1 MSWTRRPTGLLGGSP
16 TGPRTKVSRNQ
27 KSVVAQRS
35 VQLEN
40 ECADTVASKGY
51 RVHQNPTK
59 QEVANARADTR
70 DAGDPARNPDYLIE
84 GHVFDC
90 YSPTASK
97 PVRGIWSEVS
107 QKMGEQQTQRVTL
120 NLQDWRGDLVA
131 LRKQFDDWPI
141 PGLKELV
148 AVTPNREIVQIV
160 RRD

>member
-1 MSWTRRPTGLLGGSP
+1 M
-16 TGPRTKVSRNQ
+16 
-27 KSVVAQRS
+27 AQRS

-40 ECADTVASKGY
+40 ECADTVADKGY
-51 RVHQNPTK
+51 RLHQNPTK
-59 QEVANARADTR
+59 QEVANARANTGDT
-70 DAGDPARNPDYLIE
+70 GDPDKNPDYLIE

-107 QKMGEQQTQRVTL
+107 HKVGEQQTQRVVL

-141 PGLKELV
+141 PGLTELV
-148 AVTPNREIVQIV
+148 AVTTSREIVQIV
-160 RRD
+160 RRA

>member
-1 MSWTRRPTGLLGGSP
+1 
-16 TGPRTKVSRNQ
+16 
-27 KSVVAQRS
+27 VA
-35 VQLEN
+35 
-40 ECADTVASKGY
+40 D
-51 RVHQNPTK
+51 
-59 QEVANARADTR
+59 ARAHTR
-70 DAGDPARNPDYLIE
+70 DAGDPDKNPDYLIE

-107 QKMGEQQTQRVTL
+107 QKVDEQQTQRVVL

-141 PGLKELV
+141 TGLKELV
-148 AVTPNREIVQIV
+148 AVTPGHAIVQIV

>member
-1 MSWTRRPTGLLGGSP
+1 M
-16 TGPRTKVSRNQ
+16 
-27 KSVVAQRS
+27 AQRS

-40 ECADTVASKGY
+40 ECADTVAGKGY
-51 RVHQNPTK
+51 RLHQNPTK
-59 QEVANARADTR
+59 QEVADARADTR
-70 DAGDPARNPDYLIE
+70 DTGDPDKNPDYLIE

-97 PVRGIWSEVS
+97 PVRGIWSEVTH
-107 QKMGEQQTQRVTL
+107 KVDEQQTQRVVL
-120 NLQDWRGDLVA
+120 NLQDWRGDPAA

-148 AVTPNREIVQIV
+148 AVTPSREIVQIV